1 MLQEGWGAGSFLPLP
16 FNERFLAVFQ
26 VKQRYDQLVRVPVD
40 SAFWVDFNVTL
51 CDVKFKLAMIF
62 VPGSVKTNK
71 VG

>member
-1 MLQEGWGAGSFLPLP
+1 
-16 FNERFLAVFQ
+16 LAVFQ

-40 SAFWVDFNVTL
+40 SAFWVDFNVTF

-62 VPGSVKTNK
+62 VPGSVETNK